1 MDILVVGG
9 ELDLARLHVG
19 QNRFQALRDGSGVG
33 FFNDAGIAQHLG
45 VGQRALDILPVHPLV
60 KGDGG
65 VEVVDKGV
73 GFLLKPPGPEFHGIT
88 SW

>member
-45 VGQRALDILPVHPLV
+45 VGQRAWISSRYIRWS
-60 KGDGG
+60 K
-65 VEVVDKGV
+65 EMEE
-73 GFLLKPPGPEFHGIT
+73 LKSLTRASVSF
-88 SW
+88 